1 MKRLARRHLQRQ
13 EQPKTP
19 QPFFTPD
26 NNPVQKSGQKP
37 FFQKQPKTEE
47 TEEKVQT
54 IRKAEKEEQQDT
66 VHTKGADEEKKDNT
80 PVMRQEIGGEEK
92 EQQPKQ

>member
-1 MKRLARRHLQRQ
+1 MKRHAKRHLQRQ

-26 NNPVQKSGQKP
+26 TGKQLNIGDKP
-37 FFQKQPKTEE
+37 FFQRQAGKEE
-47 TEEKVQT
+47 TEEKVQA
-54 IRKAEKEEQQDT
+54 IRKAEKEEQENVSKKD
-66 VHTKGADEEKKDNT
+66 AEEEKKDNT
-80 PVMRQEIGGEEK
+80 PVMRQTSGPEEK

>member
-1 MKRLARRHLQRQ
+1 MKRIAKRHLQRQQ

-26 NNPVQKSGQKP
+26 TGKLPKNSDKP
-37 FFQKQPKTEE
+37 FFQRQARNEE

-54 IRKAEKEEQQDT
+54 LQRAKKEERET
-66 VHTKGADEEKKDNT
+66 VAKKGAEEEKIENT
-80 PVMRQEIGGEEK
+80 PVMRQTSGSEEK